1 MAWSVWRAPRRMR
14 DGADTLVLLAIDV
27 GNTQTVVGL
36 FEGDR
41 DGERGVLAHHWRLGT
56 RPEATAD
63 ELALSLLQLLAL
75 AGVGESSV
83 AGIAVSSTVP
93 PLSRALREMA
103 ERCFGA
109 PLVVLGPGVRT
120 GLEVR
125 YENPKEVGPDR
136 VANALGALE
145 RYRPP
150 LVVVDFGTA
159 TTFDAIAREGAYL
172 GGAIVPG
179 VEVSL
184 DALVRRA
191 AALPRIELEA
201 PRSVIGRSTS
211 ESMRSGVVFGYA
223 ELTDGLCRRMEA
235 ELGGGCTV
243 VATGGLAPLVA
254 PSCKEIDAVEPWLTL
269 EGLRVAF
276 ERAQASVRG

>member
-1 MAWSVWRAPRRMR
+1 M
-14 DGADTLVLLAIDV
+14 LLTIDV
-27 GNTQTVVGL
+27 GNTQTVIGL
-36 FEGDR
+36 FEADH
-41 DGERGVLAHHWRLGT
+41 DGRRGALVHHWRLGT
-56 RPEATAD
+56 RSEATAD
-63 ELALSLLQLLAL
+63 ELVLVSLELLSLGGLTTESVG
-75 AGVGESSV
+75 GV
-83 AGIAVSSTVP
+83 AISSTVP
-93 PLSRALREMA
+93 PLRRALAEMA
-103 ERCFGA
+103 GRAFADA

-120 GLEVR
+120 GLAVR

-145 RYRPP
+145 RFSPP

-159 TTFDAIAREGAYL
+159 TTFDAISADGDYL

-184 DALVRRA
+184 DALAARA

-201 PRSVIGRSTS
+201 PRSAIGRSTV
-211 ESMRSGVVFGYA
+211 ESMRAGVVLGYA
-223 ELTDGLCRRMEA
+223 ELTDGLCRRIGA
-235 ELGGGCTV
+235 ELGGSCTV

-254 PSCKEIDAVEPWLTL
+254 PSCREIDAVEPWLTL

-276 ERAQASVRG
+276 ERVQADGRG